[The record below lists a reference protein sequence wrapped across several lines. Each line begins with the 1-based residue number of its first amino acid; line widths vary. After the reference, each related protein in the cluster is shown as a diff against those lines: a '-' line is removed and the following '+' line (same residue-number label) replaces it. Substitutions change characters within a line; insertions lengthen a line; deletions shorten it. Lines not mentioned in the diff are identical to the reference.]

1 MGRKRNRSNS
11 NKNKNR
17 PKTLKYQMETA
28 VIKNFNQGTQKRA
41 AKLSANGT
49 GATVFSE
56 SHKKNLL
63 GFAGMFSSF
72 CKEQYGIRNVNEI
85 KPEHAKAFMDHK
97 SKTCA
102 DSTLKTY
109 HQHLGKLSKCF
120 NKVFSSCEGKLT
132 AGWIIPPGNNN
143 TKQRDVKISRDSMDN
158 ILGKMNMKFGTHRA
172 IVVAESLGL
181 RVSEAVKV
189 KGSHIDLERNVVGVV
204 GKGGRYREVPIRED
218 RRETLSQLKE
228 QYGDSKIA
236 DVKPNSVNA
245 TFKRA
250 CEREGITDLKDTKS
264 GIHAVRKLWATE
276 LYEEKL
282 NDGVSEK
289 EAWGDTSEALGHGRE
304 RQDLFKTYIVK

>member
-1 MGRKRNRSNS
+1 
-11 NKNKNR
+11 
-17 PKTLKYQMETA
+17 META
-28 VIKNFNQGTQKRA
+28 IIKNFNQGTQKRA
-41 AKLSANGT
+41 AKMSANGT

-63 GFAGMFSSF
+63 GFVGMFSSF
-72 CKEQYGIRNVNEI
+72 CKETYGIKNVNEI
-85 KPEHAKAFMDHK
+85 KAEHAKAFMDHK

-109 HQHLGKLSKCF
+109 HQHLGKLNKCF
-120 NKVFSSCEGKLT
+120 NKVFKSYEGNMTK
-132 AGWIIPPGNNN
+132 GWIIPPGNNN

-204 GKGGRYREVPIRED
+204 GKGGRYREVPIRKD

>member
-1 MGRKRNRSNS
+1 
-11 NKNKNR
+11 
-17 PKTLKYQMETA
+17 META
-28 VIKNFNQGTQKRA
+28 IIKNFHQGTQKRA
-41 AKLSANGT
+41 AKMSASGT

-63 GFAGMFSSF
+63 GFVGMFSSF
-72 CKEQYGIRNVNEI
+72 CKDTYGIKNVNEI
-85 KPEHAKAFMDHK
+85 KAEHAKAFMDHK

-109 HQHLGKLSKCF
+109 HQHLGKLNKCF
-120 NKVFSSCEGKLT
+120 NKVFKSYEGNMMK
-132 AGWIIPPGNNN
+132 GWIIPPGNNN
-143 TKQRDVKISRDSMDN
+143 TKQRDVKISRESMDN

-172 IVVAESLGL
+172 IVVAEALGL
-181 RVSEAVKV
+181 RVSESVKV
-189 KGSHIDLERNVVGVV
+189 KGSHIDLDRGVVGVV

-218 RRETLSQLKE
+218 RRETLAQLKE

-245 TFKRA
+245 TFHRA
-250 CEREGITDLKDTKS
+250 CEREGITDLKGAKS

-282 NDGVSEK
+282 SDGVSEK

-304 RQDLFKTYIVK
+304 RQDLFKTYIVRG

>member
-17 PKTLKYQMETA
+17 QKTLKYQMETA
-28 VIKNFNQGTQKRA
+28 VVKNFNQGTQKRA
-41 AKLSANGT
+41 AKMSQNGT

-56 SHKKNLL
+56 SHKNNLL
-63 GFAGMFSSF
+63 GFVGMFSGF
-72 CKEQYGIRNVNEI
+72 CKDTYGIKNVNEI
-85 KPEHAKAFMDHK
+85 KPEHAKAFMEDK
-97 SKTCA
+97 AKTCA

-120 NKVFSSCEGKLT
+120 SKVFSSCEGSLT
-132 AGWIIPPGNNN
+132 LGWNIPPGNNN
-143 TKQRDVKISRDSMDN
+143 TKQRDVKISREAMDN
-158 ILGKMNMKFGTHRA
+158 IIGKMDMKYGTHRA
-172 IVVAESLGL
+172 IVVAEALGL
-181 RVSEAVKV
+181 RVSESVKV
-189 KGSHIDLERNVVGVV
+189 KGEHIDLDRGVVGVV
-204 GKGGRYREVPIRED
+204 GKGGKYREVPIRED
-218 RRETLSQLKE
+218 RRELLTRLKE
-228 QYGDSKIA
+228 EYGENKIA

-282 NDGVSEK
+282 SDGMSEK
-289 EAWGDTSEALGHGRE
+289 EAWGDVSEVLGHGRD
-304 RQDLFKTYIVK
+304 RQDLFKVYIVR